1 MRKICA
7 LLLLLSI
14 PLAAGTII
22 KTIVF
27 SESELHFTKVDGYDV
42 VTMPY
47 QGELAEPGKPLLP
60 LASVYFL
67 IPSDAEI
74 TGVEVLNIQELDL
87 DGQYN
92 IHPAQNP
99 VPFSRP
105 DLYEFTP
112 PNSIVY
118 NSNTPYPTNNIKM
131 YESGIKS
138 GFRIAGIDIY
148 PLHYLPSSQKLIFT
162 KSMTLKI
169 EYEKNRHTV
178 SPLSQVQFD
187 IFSSEVAKLVT
198 NSEDIPRFAP
208 HIRRGINDVNYVII
222 TSSSY
227 QSSFQALADWRTK
240 QGWKAEIV
248 TTTWIYNNYSGYDNQ
263 ERIRNF
269 LKDYFATKGLVWAF
283 IGGDN
288 NIVPERDAY
297 LPFSGNANI
306 ATDLYYS
313 DLDGTWDQN
322 GNHLYGEMS
331 GDGVDLYA
339 DIFVGRLCCA
349 STSNVTNYLS
359 KQNTYEMN
367 PPTTYLRKML
377 LPAVQ
382 LFSGYH
388 GSIPNAYIADTTPA
402 GWFDCTMNDPPNY
415 RMRDSLNQGYQFC
428 HPAAHGDQY
437 GLYTQYG
444 GTIFHRSQIA
454 SLSNGTN
461 YNIMNS
467 IACYSGDFDEY
478 DCLAES
484 LVNKY
489 PGACVATIMN
499 TRYGWGQ
506 PPSLGPSERLDI
518 KFYGIFFSQ
527 DTLEIGRC
535 HARSKDYYRNSML
548 GQTVWRY
555 CGYELTLFGD
565 PALPM
570 WENIP
575 TNMTVSYPDTV
586 PVGSETVNITVTS
599 SGSPV
604 EHALVCLYKNGE
616 VHERGYTNSSG
627 QVNIFITTSTAGT
640 MSLTVTAKDHYPY
653 EATIQVYGGGATMP
667 YVILVDYEVVGGNG
681 NGILDPGEDAGIV
694 CTIANVGSDVATN
707 TTGTLR
713 CASSYITITDSTTDY
728 GTLQIQD
735 TVDNSSDP
743 FDVSV
748 SASCPPGTNVDFD
761 LYIACAESSWT
772 ENFTLIVGI
781 QGEDYVTHD
790 CGNVRFTV
798 TRYGALGFMGSN
810 QVGGSGFWY
819 PINTTNHLFYGG
831 FAAGTDVNYVVDRYY
846 ESTSVDDT
854 DWETTV
860 TPDGMC
866 RMFEPGHNNFDE
878 YATARYDDSGH
889 PTPKDLVCAQY
900 SWAWD
905 DATANDFVIIK
916 FALIN
921 DGSSTISDL
930 YATVFM
936 DFDFSGGAN
945 DQGSSEAARNLVWMY
960 NSTPYVGVAILDP
973 PRSTPAVNLSLID
986 HALYVYPNNGLPDNI
1001 QIQFMDGSIQ
1011 NPSSNR
1017 PYDWSTC
1024 TSAGPFTLTP
1034 GQAEVAAFAILG
1046 GNNLSDLQANCDTAY
1061 NRYWNWPGVEEVPGS
1076 AQVTGIRLYPVISC
1090 GRPYKVAYGFAQETP
1105 VQVKVYDAL
1114 GRLVVSHDYGRLNG
1128 SGEFTFDLKS
1138 LAQGVYFVK
1147 IEAEDK
1153 TTTSKIIWLK

>member
-1 MRKICA
+1 MMRKICA

-14 PLAAGTII
+14 PLAAGTIT

-27 SESELHFTKVDGYDV
+27 SENELHFTEVDGYDV

-67 IPSDAEI
+67 IPPDAEI
-74 TGVEVLNIQELDL
+74 TNVEVLNIQELEL

-112 PNSIVY
+112 PNPIVY
-118 NSNTPYPTNNIKM
+118 NSNTPYPAKTIKM

-138 GFRIAGIDIY
+138 GFRIAGVDIY
-148 PLHYLPSSQKLIFT
+148 PLHYLPSNQKLIFT

-169 EYEKNRHTV
+169 EYKKNRHTV
-178 SPLSQVQFD
+178 SPLSQVQYD
-187 IFSSEVAKLVT
+187 IFSSEVAKLIT

-227 QSSFQALADWRTK
+227 QASFQALADWRTK

-248 TTTWIYNNYSGYDNQ
+248 TTTWIYSNYSGYDNP

-288 NIVPERDAY
+288 DIVPVRTAY
-297 LPFSGNANI
+297 LPFSGNSYI

-349 STSNVTNYLS
+349 STSSVTNYLS
-359 KQNTYEMN
+359 KQNTFEMN

-388 GSIPNAYIADTTPA
+388 GSIPNGYIADTTPA
-402 GWFDCTMNDPPNY
+402 GWFDCIMNNPPNY

-467 IACYSGDFDEY
+467 IACYSGDFDQY

-518 KFYGIFFSQ
+518 KFYGLFFSQ

-575 TNMTVSYPDTV
+575 TNMTLSHPDTV

-627 QVNIFITTSTAGT
+627 QVNLFITTSTAGT

-667 YVILVDYEVVGGNG
+667 YVILVDYAVVGGNG

-713 CASSYITITDSTTDY
+713 CANSYITLTDSTTNY

-735 TVDNSSDP
+735 TV
-743 FDVSV
+743 
-748 SASCPPGTNVDFD
+748 
-761 LYIACAESSWT
+761 
-772 ENFTLIVGI
+772 
-781 QGEDYVTHD
+781 
-790 CGNVRFTV
+790 
-798 TRYGALGFMGSN
+798 
-810 QVGGSGFWY
+810 
-819 PINTTNHLFYGG
+819 
-831 FAAGTDVNYVVDRYY
+831 
-846 ESTSVDDT
+846 
-854 DWETTV
+854 
-860 TPDGMC
+860 
-866 RMFEPGHNNFDE
+866 
-878 YATARYDDSGH
+878 
-889 PTPKDLVCAQY
+889 
-900 SWAWD
+900 
-905 DATANDFVIIK
+905 
-916 FALIN
+916 
-921 DGSSTISDL
+921 
-930 YATVFM
+930 
-936 DFDFSGGAN
+936 
-945 DQGSSEAARNLVWMY
+945 
-960 NSTPYVGVAILDP
+960 
-973 PRSTPAVNLSLID
+973 
-986 HALYVYPNNGLPDNI
+986 
-1001 QIQFMDGSIQ
+1001 
-1011 NPSSNR
+1011 
-1017 PYDWSTC
+1017 
-1024 TSAGPFTLTP
+1024 
-1034 GQAEVAAFAILG
+1034 
-1046 GNNLSDLQANCDTAY
+1046 
-1061 NRYWNWPGVEEVPGS
+1061 
-1076 AQVTGIRLYPVISC
+1076 
-1090 GRPYKVAYGFAQETP
+1090 
-1105 VQVKVYDAL
+1105 
-1114 GRLVVSHDYGRLNG
+1114 
-1128 SGEFTFDLKS
+1128 
-1138 LAQGVYFVK
+1138 
-1147 IEAEDK
+1147 
-1153 TTTSKIIWLK
+1153 